1 MNLSSAKKSFRILG
15 RKGVMLMAKET
26 KISWAEATLF
36 KPDSYGA
43 RLDGREWK
51 EMPDLHRTGV

>member
-1 MNLSSAKKSFRILG
+1 
-15 RKGVMLMAKET
+15 MAKET